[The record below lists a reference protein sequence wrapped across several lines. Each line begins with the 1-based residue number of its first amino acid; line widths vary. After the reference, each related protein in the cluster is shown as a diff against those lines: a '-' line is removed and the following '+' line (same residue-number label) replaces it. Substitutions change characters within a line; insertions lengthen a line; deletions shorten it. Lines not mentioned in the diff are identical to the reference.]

1 MLYCSELNKEF
12 KTRKDMITALKIN
25 KDMIMDEKKSIIRKS
40 QGVSLIIKSDGVAKE
55 DDIPKILAIGDD
67 VKVAMN
73 TVNYFDFDK
82 DVLLNDSWNKSAN
95 DQNGK
100 TYHIVNHEL
109 KIGSIIAYPKDVQ
122 VLVENHKWSDLGKS
136 FDGETQVLIFVSKM
150 TDKTNK
156 DAFLAYKDNEPVEHS
171 IRLRYIKMA
180 FAFKSDEPEDKK
192 ENALYMEHY
201 PSIANKE
208 EVDKFEYF
216 WAVLEAKIHKEGS
229 MVLFGANDAT
239 PQLGNKTEPLKGTHV
254 IIEPLKD
261 TQTSKTIL
269 NILKS

>member
-1 MLYCSELNKEF
+1 MLYCSELDKNF
-12 KTRKDMITALKIN
+12 KTRREMITALKAN

-40 QGVSLIIKSDGVAKE
+40 QGVSLVIKSDGAAKE
-55 DDIPKILAIGDD
+55 DDVPKILAIGDD

-82 DVLLNDSWNKSAN
+82 DVLLSNSWDKSA
-95 DQNGK
+95 DEQNGK

-109 KIGSIIAYPKDVQ
+109 KIGSIIAYPKDVK
-122 VLVENHKWSDLGKS
+122 VSVEEHKWSDLGKS

-156 DAFLAYKDNEPVEHS
+156 DAFLAYKDNEPIEHS

-180 FAFKSDEPEDKK
+180 FAFKSEEPEDKK

-208 EVDKFEYF
+208 EVDKYEYF
-216 WAVLEAKIHKEGS
+216 WAVLEAQIYKEGS

-239 PQLGNKTEPLKGTHV
+239 PQLSSKAEPTKVTPK
-254 IIEPLKD
+254 IIEPPKG
-261 TQTSKTIL
+261 TQRKSIMY